1 MSLAAPFY
9 FASLADFGTRSIA
22 LVCGIMSLA
31 GMALDMAWALLPP
44 MALLALQLAALVASA
59 LCLVQLSREG
69 SPERE
74 RSDDPKTDGL
84 ARRDL
89 LNTFLVPGLGTFA
102 LSIVYGI
109 IDAAAAG
116 QPPRQMPLGP
126 FRRSAAS
133 SQLWPSPCT
142 SP

>member
-22 LVCGIMSLA
+22 LVCGVMSLA

-69 SPERE
+69 NPE
-74 RSDDPKTDGL
+74 
-84 ARRDL
+84 
-89 LNTFLVPGLGTFA
+89 
-102 LSIVYGI
+102 GI
-109 IDAAAAG
+109 GAA
-116 QPPRQMPLGP
+116 
-126 FRRSAAS
+126 
-133 SQLWPSPCT
+133 T
-142 SP
+142 